1 MNLLSGA
8 EMSFPA
14 VDSGMVDE
22 VTRSR
27 LLENCIAPTN
37 LVLKKGAQVMLI
49 KNIDSQLVN
58 GSQGTVT
65 SFMDEAC
72 YHAYSED
79 PASFVKS
86 QEDGSDDEIAA
97 AKKRIQQLRHKDG
110 TSTGTARLWPLVRF
124 TLADN
129 TCRSLLCVPEEWKSE
144 APNRDILARRMQVPL
159 ILAWALS
166 IHKAQGQTI
175 ERVKVDLGRVFEKG
189 QAYVALSRATT
200 QAGLQVTRFD
210 PRKVMVHPRV
220 KEFYEGLK
228 DVESI
233 LERKGESAGKPRMR
247 GGAIEVVDLD
257 GEAEEEDDEEDEE
270 ILRHM
275 YA

>member
-1 MNLLSGA
+1 MSLLSGV

-37 LVLKKGAQVMLI
+37 LILKKGAQVMLI
-49 KNIDSQLVN
+49 KNIDGQLVN

-86 QEDGSDDEIAA
+86 QEDGSGDEIAA
-97 AKKRIQQLRHKDG
+97 AKQRIQQLRHKDG
-110 TSTGTARLWPLVRF
+110 ASTSTGRLWPLVRF

-129 TCRSLLCVPEEWKSE
+129 TCRSLLCVQEEWKSE
-144 APNRDILARRMQVPL
+144 APNGDVLARRMQVPL

-189 QAYVALSRATT
+189 QAYVALSRATS
-200 QAGLQVTRFD
+200 QVGLQVLRFD
-210 PRKVMVHPRV
+210 PKKVMVHPKV
-220 KEFYEGLK
+220 IQFYRNLVTAGSISGE
-228 DVESI
+228 DSNNVESTPGARKTEQETVN
-233 LERKGESAGKPRMR
+233 LEDES
-247 GGAIEVVDLD
+247 
-257 GEAEEEDDEEDEE
+257 DEE
-270 ILRHM
+270 L
-275 YA
+275 